1 MKWIWIPAAIVMLL
15 LFPLTAHA
23 DAEQRCST
31 ALIEAQSG
39 MLLQGNDSE
48 RILPVG
54 SQAKLM
60 TVYLAADAAAAGRLA
75 IAESV
80 TVSPA
85 AEGAPGATIWL
96 RTGEQMTVGDLLKA
110 VIIGNANDACIALAC
125 RLSGSEQQF
134 VMEMN
139 AAAFTLGMRHTRFAD
154 CTGLSA
160 ENVSTAQELGMLCR
174 ALLQYDF
181 LQPYFTTWRDFLRG
195 EETELVNENRLTK
208 GYEGL
213 CGFKAGHGTDS
224 GYTLTLAA
232 EREGLCMIA
241 VVLGGEDQDARFSE
255 AKSLLHAG
263 FTGYYVTTPDFSPE
277 FMQPL
282 KIRHGTADAVL
293 AETGDLLSISLPKG
307 ERISTVIV
315 MPKWAEAPVRQGD
328 AVGTAAFY
336 CGDTLI
342 SETPLLAAED
352 VPRRRFCD
360 TLRMLLGALFR

>member
-1 MKWIWIPAAIVMLL
+1 
-15 LFPLTAHA
+15 
-23 DAEQRCST
+23 
-31 ALIEAQSG
+31 
-39 MLLQGNDSE
+39 
-48 RILPVG
+48 
-54 SQAKLM
+54 
-60 TVYLAADAAAAGRLA
+60 
-75 IAESV
+75 
-80 TVSPA
+80 
-85 AEGAPGATIWL
+85 
-96 RTGEQMTVGDLLKA
+96 
-110 VIIGNANDACIALAC
+110 
-125 RLSGSEQQF
+125 
-134 VMEMN
+134 
-139 AAAFTLGMRHTRFAD
+139 
-154 CTGLSA
+154 
-160 ENVSTAQELGMLCR
+160 MLCR